1 MALLFLTWILVL
13 FFSVT
18 TGTAISTMLRLKPES
33 SLVTIIIGLFGQCF
47 ALTCCSFFWKLGLEL
62 FLVNFSIQIAL
73 FIWQRKEII
82 YQYKATITE
91 VKHLAKLSKFVLI
104 LILAFSLAK
113 CAQLPFI
120 IDNESYYIQTIKW
133 LNEYGFVKGLANL
146 HIFLGQNSPF
156 HVLQAGFNFSFI
168 SDQFNDLNGFVLVI
182 SSLYFM
188 LEFEKQFN
196 LNKKIHWIGLVLIFN
211 MLFFQFVNTPSPD
224 LIIILVSQIILYIYI
239 EKENNSSNFKVI
251 CLLFLFLFFIKI
263 TIAPIGLLLLL
274 ISLTEKKRFVFFLS
288 ISLLIVSV
296 LIIKNTI
303 ITGYPFYPATVY
315 KANVDWRIPDKIV
328 AFMSS
333 DRMNPGYFKESIS
346 YQPTLLLKLKSW
358 FMMGGINRIFNL
370 GCLMLFVITPF
381 TFAFKSNRKIKIAYL
396 VLLFHFVMLLFISP
410 QFRFFLPEFIFLFV
424 LVLDSFFQR
433 VKIQIN
439 IIRLALLLFLVLPLF
454 LIEFIDFKRFTKN
467 KLHQTKSK
475 FSWVQIVIPE
485 NNSKYP
491 HLRFEKITEGNLE
504 FYSPKEN
511 FFFYGT
517 ANGDLPCVNKVQINH
532 FKNKINFVPQ
542 LRTTNIKDGFY
553 SKKVS
558 VNE

>member
-1 MALLFLTWILVL
+1 MALLFLTWILLL
-13 FFSVT
+13 FFFIT
-18 TGTAISTMLRLKPES
+18 TGATISKLLRFKTTNAL
-33 SLVTIIIGLFGQCF
+33 LTIFIGLFGQCF
-47 ALTCCSFFWKLGLEL
+47 VLTCCSFFFKLGLTL
-62 FLVNFSIQIAL
+62 FLINFSIQIAL
-73 FIWQRKEII
+73 FALQRYAIVSQIKE
-82 YQYKATITE
+82 TILD
-91 VKHLAKLSKFVLI
+91 VKGLAKWSKLVLLLVLVI
-104 LILAFSLAK
+104 SLLK

-146 HIFLGQNSPF
+146 HIFLAQNSPF

-410 QFRFFLPEFIFLFV
+410 QFRFFLPEFVFLSVVLFHSIFKNFKINSLRIV
-424 LVLDSFFQR
+424 LVL
-433 VKIQIN
+433 
-439 IIRLALLLFLVLPLF
+439 LLVLPLF
-454 LIEFIDFKRFTKN
+454 LIEFIDFKNFTSN
-467 KLHQTKSK
+467 KLHQTKAK
-475 FSWVQIVIPE
+475 FNWTQVIVPE
-485 NNSKYP
+485 KNSKYP
-491 HLRFEKITEGNLE
+491 NMNFEKITEGNLDY
-504 FYSPKEN
+504 YSPKEN

-517 ANGDLPCVNKVQINH
+517 ANGELPCVNKVQIDYFKQKNH
-532 FKNKINFVPQ
+532 FVPQ
-542 LRTTNIKDGFY
+542 LRKTNIKDGFY
-553 SKKVS
+553 SKKI
-558 VNE
+558 NENE